1 MEDPSQKPQDD
12 PAFDPAIDAS
22 DDLYGDP
29 AEFPTTLPPLTE
41 YEARRYR
48 QFKRIASIVSLV
60 LMIGMLLAVTLTP
73 ANTWLRDQA
82 EEFTLN
88 PSLGAIVMFIDLYIA
103 LQILTFLP
111 HVYNSLFLERR
122 AGTSVQLFGSWVED
136 WVKSLALGLMFGVA
150 GAAAVYGLIDAFPDT
165 WWLIA
170 GVGVTVFVVL
180 LTNLAPVLLMPL
192 FYRFEPL
199 PEGPIKDRLLGLCD
213 RVGVR
218 TIRVSVWNL
227 SEKSTRSNAAVVGWG
242 NTRRVIVS
250 DTMLD
255 TYEPDEIEAVLAHEL
270 GHHVSGDIRN
280 AILVQ
285 TPITF
290 LSFLVIHLLIGW
302 LDGPL
307 DLTGRGDIAGMPAL
321 ALILIGVSLIALP
334 LINTYSRWR
343 EAAAD
348 RFALDTIDEPDSF
361 IRAMEKLAKQN
372 LADRSPH
379 RLMEIAFHSHPPID
393 KRIARARVD
402 ANNTE
407 HTDVVGP

>member
-1 MEDPSQKPQDD
+1 MDEQPSGDLTDDSPDDFGDD
-12 PAFDPAIDAS
+12 PANDP
-22 DDLYGDP
+22 L
-29 AEFPTTLPPLTE
+29 TLPPLTE
-41 YEARRYR
+41 AEARRYR
-48 QFKRIASIVSLV
+48 KFKRIASLVSLF
-60 LMIGMLLAVTLTP
+60 LTIGMLLAVTLTP

-88 PSLGAIVMFIDLYIA
+88 PSLGAIVVFIGLYIA

-136 WVKSLALGLMFGVA
+136 WMKSLALGLAFGIA

-170 GVGVTVFVVL
+170 GAGVAVFVVL
-180 LTNLAPVLLMPL
+180 LANLAPVLLMPL

-199 PEGPIKDRLLGLCD
+199 PDGPIRDRLLGLCD
-213 RVGVR
+213 RVGVG
-218 TIRVSVWNL
+218 TIRASVWNL

-285 TPITF
+285 TPVTF
-290 LSFLVIHLLIGW
+290 LSFLAIHLLIGW

-307 DLTGRGDIAGMPAL
+307 DLTGRGDLAGMPAL
-321 ALILIGVSLIALP
+321 ALILIGVSLITLP

-348 RFALDTIDEPDSF
+348 RFALDAIDEPDSF
-361 IRAMEKLAKQN
+361 IRAMEKLADQN
-372 LADRSPH
+372 LADHSPH
-379 RLMEIAFHSHPPID
+379 RLMEIVFHSHPPID
-393 KRIARARVD
+393 KRIAAAGSPTGSSSD
-402 ANNTE
+402 SGTTE
-407 HTDVVGP
+407 S

>member
-1 MEDPSQKPQDD
+1 MDEQPSSDPTND
-12 PAFDPAIDAS
+12 PK
-22 DDLYGDP
+22 
-29 AEFPTTLPPLTE
+29 TLPPLTE
-41 YEARRYR
+41 QEARRYR
-48 QFKRIASIVSLV
+48 KFKRIASIFSLV
-60 LMIGMLLAVTLTP
+60 LTIGLLLAVTLTP
-73 ANTWLRDQA
+73 ANTWLRDHA
-82 EEFTLN
+82 EGFTLN
-88 PSLGAIVMFIDLYIA
+88 PSLGAVIVFIYLYIA
-103 LQILTFLP
+103 FQLLTFLP

-122 AGTSVQLFGSWVED
+122 AGTSVQLFGSWFED
-136 WVKSLALGLMFGVA
+136 WVKSLALGLTFGVA
-150 GAAAVYGLIDAFPDT
+150 GAATVYGLIDAFPDT

-170 GVGVTVFVVL
+170 GTVVTVFVVL

-199 PEGPIKDRLLGLCD
+199 PEGPIRDRLLGLCD

-218 TIRVSVWNL
+218 TVRASVWNL
-227 SEKSTRSNAAVVGWG
+227 SEKSTRSNAAVIGWG

-285 TPITF
+285 MPITF
-290 LSFLVIHLLIGW
+290 FSFLAIHLLIGW
-302 LDGPL
+302 LDDPI
-307 DLTGRGDIAGMPAL
+307 DLTGRGDLAGMPAL
-321 ALILIGVSLIALP
+321 ALILIGMSLIVLP
-334 LINTYSRWR
+334 LINTYSRRR

-361 IRAMEKLAKQN
+361 IQAMEKLADQN

-379 RLMEIAFHSHPPID
+379 RLMEIVFHSHPPID
-393 KRIARARVD
+393 KRIAA
-402 ANNTE
+402 ANTRSGSSPIPDTAE
-407 HTDVVGP
+407 S

>member
-1 MEDPSQKPQDD
+1 MDEQLSGDLTNDPQND
-12 PAFDPAIDAS
+12 F
-22 DDLYGDP
+22 LGDP
-29 AEFPTTLPPLTE
+29 ANDPIALPSLTDQ
-41 YEARRYR
+41 EARRYR
-48 QFKRIASIVSLV
+48 KFKRIASIVSLA
-60 LMIGMLLAVTLTP
+60 LTIGMLLAVTLTP

-88 PSLGAIVMFIDLYIA
+88 PSLGAVIIFIDLFIA

-111 HVYNSLFLERR
+111 HIYNSLFLERR

-136 WVKSLALGLMFGVA
+136 WVKSLALGLVFGGA

-170 GVGVTVFVVL
+170 GAGVTVFVVL

-199 PEGPIKDRLLGLCD
+199 PDGPIRDRLLGLCD

-218 TIRVSVWNL
+218 TVKASVWHL
-227 SEKSTRSNAAVVGWG
+227 SDKSTRSNAAVVGWG
-242 NTRRVIVS
+242 YTRRVIVS

-270 GHHVSGDIRN
+270 GHHVSRDIRN

-290 LSFLVIHLLIGW
+290 LSFLAIHLVIGW

-348 RFALDTIDEPDSF
+348 RFALDTIDDPDSF
-361 IRAMEKLAKQN
+361 IRAMEKLAEQN

-379 RLMEIAFHSHPPID
+379 RLMEIVFHSHPPID
-393 KRIARARVD
+393 KRIARARAD
-402 ANNTE
+402 SDDTD
-407 HTDVVGP
+407 HTDVAGP

>member
-1 MEDPSQKPQDD
+1 MDEQSSGDLSVDPANDPQDD
-12 PAFDPAIDAS
+12 FG
-22 DDLYGDP
+22 GDP
-29 AEFPTTLPPLTE
+29 ANDPIALPPLTE
-41 YEARRYR
+41 QEARRYR
-48 QFKRIASIVSLV
+48 KLKRIASIVSLV
-60 LMIGMLLAVTLTP
+60 LTIGMLLAVMLTP
-73 ANTWLRDQA
+73 ANIWLRDQA

-88 PSLGAIVMFIDLYIA
+88 PSLGAVIVFIDLYIA

-122 AGTSVQLFGSWVED
+122 AGTSVQLFGSWFED
-136 WVKSLALGLMFGVA
+136 WVKSLALGLVFGVA
-150 GAAAVYGLIDAFPDT
+150 GSAAVYGLIDAFPDT

-170 GVGVTVFVVL
+170 GTGVTVFVVL

-199 PEGPIKDRLLGLCD
+199 PDGPIKDRLLGLCD

-218 TIRVSVWNL
+218 TVRASVWNL

-290 LSFLVIHLLIGW
+290 LSFLAIHFLIGW

-307 DLTGRGDIAGMPAL
+307 DLTGRGDLAGMPAL

-334 LINTYSRWR
+334 LMNTYSRWR
-343 EAAAD
+343 EATAD
-348 RFALDTIDEPDSF
+348 RFALDTIDKPDGF
-361 IRAMEKLAKQN
+361 IRAMEKLAEQN

-379 RLMEIAFHSHPPID
+379 RLMEIVFHSHPPID
-393 KRIARARVD
+393 KRIAAARARSGSSSD
-402 ANNTE
+402 SGTTE
-407 HTDVVGP
+407 S